1 MGHPVC
7 CVLHI
12 FSKKREKFFP
22 FWLLEKKER
31 ETFFF
36 LKLTT
41 AKIPKQTECRNDFW
55 GVIYY
60 LKFVN

>member
-12 FSKKREKFFP
+12 FSKKKGEV
-22 FWLLEKKER
+22 LSILVAGKKER